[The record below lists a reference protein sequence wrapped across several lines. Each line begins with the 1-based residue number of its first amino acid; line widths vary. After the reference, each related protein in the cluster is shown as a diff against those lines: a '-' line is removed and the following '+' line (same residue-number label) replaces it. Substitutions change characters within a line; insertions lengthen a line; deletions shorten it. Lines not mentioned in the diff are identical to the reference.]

1 MKIKHSLE
9 FETEFTGDYGNSI
22 IATYPEEFLKDMLTS
37 LLREVVAPRLQ
48 PILDEINENGTWA
61 ILRVAE

>member
-22 IATYPEEFLKDMLTS
+22 VATYPEEFLKDMLTS
-37 LLREVVAPRLQ
+37 LLREVVAPRLK